1 MRNLKRNNMKL
12 VITLLSAALIAGV
25 STVAMAQSGSS
36 SGGDVNPNQ
45 IGRGADENP
54 SSMNANPAAGNRG
67 NTMQADRG
75 QWMAGERMDGMTSSD
90 VSGRW
95 NDQSWNNGRSDRRSG
110 W

>member
-1 MRNLKRNNMKL
+1 MKI
-12 VITLLSAALIAGV
+12 VTTLLSAALIAGA
-25 STVAMAQSGSS
+25 STVAVAQSGSAGS
-36 SGGDVNPNQ
+36 AGTGDLNPNQ

-54 SSMNANPAAGNRG
+54 STMNANPMAGNRG

-75 QWMAGERMDGMTSSD
+75 PWMAGERMNGMNSSD

-95 NDQSWNNGRSDRRSG
+95 NDQSWNSGRSDRRNG

>member
-1 MRNLKRNNMKL
+1 MKI
-12 VITLLSAALIAGV
+12 VTTLLSAALIAGV
-25 STVAMAQSGSS
+25 STIAMAQSDGAGSA
-36 SGGDVNPNQ
+36 GTGDRDANQ
-45 IGRGADENP
+45 MGRGSDENP
-54 SSMNANPAAGNRG
+54 SAMNADPAAGNRG

-75 QWMAGERMDGMTSSD
+75 QWMAGERMNGMSSSD

>member
-1 MRNLKRNNMKL
+1 MKI
-12 VITLLSAALIAGV
+12 VTTLLSAALIAGA
-25 STVAMAQSGSS
+25 STIAMAQSDGAG

-45 IGRGADENP
+45 MGRGSDENP
-54 SSMNANPAAGNRG
+54 SAMNANPAAGNRG

-75 QWMAGERMDGMTSSD
+75 QWMAGERMNGMNGMTSSD